1 MTIEWWHWVAGGLI
15 LSLLELVIP
24 SFTILWFGLGG
35 ILVGLILVFLPNI
48 SLSVQLVLWLL
59 FSCSFVWVWFK
70 YVKPKGD
77 RTRSGL
83 SKEAVVGQ
91 IGMAIE
97 AGGPYQNGK
106 VRFQVSLLGDDT
118 WTYVSDQGIERGD
131 RVRVID
137 VEGQMLRVE
146 KVD

>member
-1 MTIEWWHWVAGGLI
+1 MTIEWWHWVSGGMI
-15 LSLLELVIP
+15 LCILELVIP

-35 ILVGLILVFLPNI
+35 ILVGVILLLIPALSLPQ
-48 SLSVQLVLWLL
+48 QLVLWIL
-59 FSCSFVWVWFK
+59 FSCSFVWLWFK

-91 IGMAIE
+91 IGMAVE
-97 AGGPYQNGK
+97 AGGPYRNGK
-106 VRFQVSLLGDDT
+106 VRFQISVLGDDT
-118 WTYVSDQGIERGD
+118 WTFISEQEIARGD
-131 RVRVID
+131 RVRVMD

-146 KVD
+146 KVE